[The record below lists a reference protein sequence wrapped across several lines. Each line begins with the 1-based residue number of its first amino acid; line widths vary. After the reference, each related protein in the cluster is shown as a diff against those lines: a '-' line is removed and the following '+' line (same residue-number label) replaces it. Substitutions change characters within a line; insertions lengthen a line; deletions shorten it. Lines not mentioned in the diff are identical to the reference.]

1 MNMGMPLCANEG
13 EDIILLS
20 AIKIRRVSYEAVNGM
35 RHILLSGQ
43 RFWIQLHC
51 QSDAIPGE
59 TGRVGIRIDG
69 TAGMKR
75 RLDTAAQLL
84 SLYKSSDRK
93 PPLIGRTKNSTRLA
107 NALLAFDT
115 EVLPNNWTVFDL
127 F

>member
-1 MNMGMPLCANEG
+1 MPLCANEG